1 MKRIILNKRDY
12 EIIEFIKEFK
22 VATTSTIANMFF
34 PSLRTAQRRL
44 KYLAEHGYI
53 KAYQEH
59 ITLEKI
65 YYINKRPSQL
75 KHSLILSSF
84 ISELKKANI
93 DILKYKVHFKIGN
106 VISDCLLVLNY
117 NNKNYIYLVEVE
129 NTKAFNLVKYED
141 LYYSRAY
148 KEKLPTFPN
157 IVAISNRT
165 VKKSNK
171 FDVIDIKLDFSNIDK
186 FFSNL
191 NVTKCIV

>member
-1 MKRIILNKRDY
+1 MKRIILTDRDNK
-12 EIIEFIKEFK
+12 IIEFINDFK
-22 VATTSTIANMFF
+22 AATTSTIADIYF

-44 KYLAEHGYI
+44 KYLCEHGYI

-65 YYINKRPSQL
+65 YYIKKKPSQL

-84 ISELKKANI
+84 IAELKKANI
-93 DILKYKVHFKIGN
+93 EILKYKVQFKLGN
-106 VISDCLLVLNY
+106 TIPDCLLVLSY

-129 NTKAFNLVKYED
+129 NTKAFNVKKYED

-148 KEKLPTFPN
+148 KDILPAFPSI
-157 IVAISNRT
+157 IVISNRT

-186 FFSNL
+186 FINKL
-191 NVTKCIV
+191 KY